1 MPRVSFLFSWYYQ
14 GKAPMIFHLTLWR
27 HWKFISPDTPHIR
40 KRQRDT
46 DSTSQTN
53 SHSRSATSS
62 QHGNLPIPRGSI
74 IVGNPGWRFPTT
86 GPHMICSSSVCYC
99 LERWFLTRPVHRDAW
114 IYVQSRRL
122 DGRNPGKSKVLGS
135 SQTAWDQVTPN
146 FTDFSPISN
155 AFCADGTPSIGH
167 SLEFPSPRV
176 IEWDRGFYTSREM
189 TVHVCYYFQLS
200 GIIILAFKRTAN
212 TK

>member
-1 MPRVSFLFSWYYQ
+1 MEALEIY
-14 GKAPMIFHLTLWR
+14 
-27 HWKFISPDTPHIR
+27 SPDTPSIRRDNGLLTPPHKQTHIHAVQCR
-40 KRQRDT
+40 HNTATYQYREDHT
-46 DSTSQTN
+46 LWADSV
-53 SHSRSATSS
+53 
-62 QHGNLPIPRGSI
+62 RG
-74 IVGNPGWRFPTT
+74 FPLQESTWYDH
-86 GPHMICSSSVCYC
+86 PSVCYC

-122 DGRNPGKSKVLGS
+122 DGRNPDKSKVLGS

-146 FTDFSPISN
+146 FTDSSPISN

-176 IEWDRGFYTSREM
+176 IGWHRGFYTSREM
-189 TVHVCYYFQLS
+189 TGRVRFSFRLS
-200 GIIILAFKRTAN
+200 GISILAFKRTPN